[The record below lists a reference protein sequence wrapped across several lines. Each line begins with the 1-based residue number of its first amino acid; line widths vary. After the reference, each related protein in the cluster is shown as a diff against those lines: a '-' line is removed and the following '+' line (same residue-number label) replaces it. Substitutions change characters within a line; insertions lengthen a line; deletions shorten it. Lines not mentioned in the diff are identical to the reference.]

1 MVKNLLVLII
11 ILTSSSFAN
20 AQIDSSYVVK
30 DRYDIK
36 ICDTIKGLPQT
47 IIYGNSTGHSQFI
60 FKDKNIEDI
69 FNDYKIF
76 IFRKLYPSFST
87 PSLRYYYTIKCSDT
101 TSAFVQRLK
110 NYDST
115 IYCMW
120 RRVNKIII
128 PEDPSSIN
136 EVNLQNV
143 FITDHFHPNP
153 TSNGGEVGIF
163 LTKTSYVTLTVSNLL
178 GQTMITQDLGKTESG
193 NRTIEVSTT
202 TLASGV
208 YMYTIATEEYA
219 VSCKMVVNK

>member
-1 MVKNLLVLII
+1 
-11 ILTSSSFAN
+11 
-20 AQIDSSYVVK
+20 
-30 DRYDIK
+30 
-36 ICDTIKGLPQT
+36 
-47 IIYGNSTGHSQFI
+47 
-60 FKDKNIEDI
+60 
-69 FNDYKIF
+69 
-76 IFRKLYPSFST
+76 
-87 PSLRYYYTIKCSDT
+87 
-101 TSAFVQRLK
+101 
-110 NYDST
+110 
-115 IYCMW
+115 MW

-128 PEDPSSIN
+128 PEGPSSIN

-193 NRTIEVSTT
+193 NRTIKVSTT

-219 VSCKMVVNK
+219 VSGKMVVNK